1 MVTRNVKNDL
11 MSETKNLSNYKN
23 EERIVELATDSE
35 AKNALRYEESNS
47 GILDLASPVS
57 N

>member
-35 AKNALRYEESNS
+35 AKNALRYEEANS